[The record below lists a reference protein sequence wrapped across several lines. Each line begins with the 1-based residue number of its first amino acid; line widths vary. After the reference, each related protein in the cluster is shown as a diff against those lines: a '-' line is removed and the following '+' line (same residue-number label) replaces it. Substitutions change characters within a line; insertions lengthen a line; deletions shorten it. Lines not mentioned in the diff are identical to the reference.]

1 MQTIKSELLELLRR
15 HDLLKAALFVGKIQ
29 DANFS
34 IDYHY
39 EKIMELAAQVWHR
52 CSSSKD
58 DVVLKAK
65 EITNALFHDFNM
77 VGKSEKE
84 KSTIDDPHRYY
95 LHSVMDRKVGSPLAL
110 TILYSIL
117 ADQVGLKYECLA
129 MPTYYLIKI
138 TDVTGD
144 IFIDPYDGGRF
155 INPEEFQKKM
165 RSAIHR
171 SKLLSASLFERVNSQ
186 QLVARLVQQLKHIY
200 ILKSKA
206 PEALRAVE
214 LLTGLFPRSP
224 ELARDRGILY
234 CEIEYF
240 SKAVEDLRFYLTQ
253 RPNASDVNEIKK
265 LASMLKGCRE
275 IIN

>member
-1 MQTIKSELLELLRR
+1 MQTIKLELLELLRR
-15 HDLLKAALFVGKIQ
+15 HDLLRASLLIGKVQ

-34 IDYHY
+34 MEYHF
-39 EKIMELAAQVWHR
+39 EKIMEMAAQVWHR
-52 CSSSKD
+52 CSRNKED
-58 DVVLKAK
+58 GIQKAREIINVLFTEANLAGKA
-65 EITNALFHDFNM
+65 
-77 VGKSEKE
+77 EKE

-95 LHSVMDRKVGSPLAL
+95 LHSVLDRKVGSPLTT
-110 TILYSIL
+110 TILFSIL

-138 TDVTGD
+138 SDPTGD
-144 IFIDPYDGGRF
+144 VFIDPYDNGRF
-155 INPEEFQKKM
+155 INGEEFQKKM

-171 SKLLSASLFERVNSQ
+171 SKLLSSSLFEKVTAY

-200 ILKSKA
+200 ILKGKA

-214 LLTGLFPRSP
+214 LLTVLFPQSP
-224 ELARDRGILY
+224 ELTRDRGILY

-240 SKAVEDLRFYLTQ
+240 SKAAEDLKFYLTQ

>member
-15 HDLLKAALFVGKIQ
+15 NDLLKAALLVGKVH
-29 DANFS
+29 DTNFS
-34 IDYHY
+34 IDYHF
-39 EKIMELAAQVWHR
+39 ERIMEIAAQVWHR
-52 CSSSKD
+52 CARTE

-65 EITNALFHDFNM
+65 EISRALFHDFNLI
-77 VGKSEKE
+77 GKSEKE
-84 KSTIDDPHRYY
+84 KNTIDDPNRYY
-95 LHSVMDRKVGSPLAL
+95 MHSVLDKKTGSPLAV

-117 ADQVGLKYECLA
+117 ADQVGLKHECLA

-144 IFIDPYDGGRF
+144 IFIDPYDNGRF
-155 INPEEFQKKM
+155 LNAEEFQKKM

-171 SKLLSASLFERVNSQ
+171 SKMTHSSLFERVNAY
-186 QLVARLVQQLKHIY
+186 QLIARLVQQLKHIY

-214 LLTGLFPRSP
+214 LLTGLFPQSP
-224 ELARDRGILY
+224 ELTRDRGILY

-240 SKAVEDLRFYLTQ
+240 SKAAEDLKFYLTQ

-265 LASMLKGCRE
+265 LTNMLKGCRE
-275 IIN
+275 IMN